1 MQKFILST
9 EQIYQKIK
17 RIAFEIYEQNFEE
30 NTLVLAGITGEG
42 YEMARLLKT
51 FLEEISQLQVVL
63 MRIDLNKLQP
73 HLTPVQFD
81 LEKESLRGK
90 VIIVIDDVLNTGR
103 TLAYSLSPFLG
114 VSVKRVQVAV
124 MVNRAHHSYPISA
137 DYVGYALSTT
147 LNEHVLV
154 KLTGEDA
161 GVYLS

>member
-42 YEMARLLKT
+42 YEMARLLQT

-81 LEKESLRGK
+81 LEKSRLGAKSL
-90 VIIVIDDVLNTGR
+90 L
-103 TLAYSLSPFLG
+103 
-114 VSVKRVQVAV
+114 
-124 MVNRAHHSYPISA
+124 
-137 DYVGYALSTT
+137 
-147 LNEHVLV
+147 
-154 KLTGEDA
+154 
-161 GVYLS
+161 